1 MVGADESRFPD
12 QGINGGGQCSCKC
25 CALDECPYRKDP
37 CQTHHAAVHA
47 CRLSGLCFVGFV
59 YLTLIQRL
67 TALEHADIWRWH
79 RILGQG
85 GRHSCEMVPKSDI
98 ILGS

>member
-67 TALEHADIWRWH
+67 TALELHCPRSGPGQVRANFAD
-79 RILGQG
+79 LEPEPQG
-85 GRHSCEMVPKSDI
+85 PVR
-98 ILGS
+98 